1 MGARTSDTV
10 MPRER
15 GGRDGTALRGFA
27 RPSLVL
33 VAGMG
38 GSRLGRGVPSVVRAA
53 GSGTRTPAFIH
64 DLV

>member
-27 RPSLVL
+27 RQLLVL

-38 GSRLGRGVPSVVRAA
+38 GSQLGRRVPSVVRAA